1 MICKKKKK
9 SQDTI
14 SIFNAAVFITFEILL
29 ITLFPVL
36 IDLMASKSGNL
47 CQHNIAKAKD
57 AQRQYAISPLV
68 HCCSIWDPAE
78 HWVSAVAS
86 SNT

>member
-29 ITLFPVL
+29 IILFPVL

-78 HWVSAVAS
+78 HWISAVAS